1 MENKTDERGGFKTDE
16 HGDENSE
23 EPWVKYLERNKKQRE
38 IYENP
43 IVREM
48 SLSEIMAGKRRIK
61 RDAKMRQDDK
71 ERMMRSGSESHKF
84 FVKGRKC
91 KRKEPE
97 TREQQDQ
104 RNKKREAKY
113 IKAKYEQ
120 FKQKLIV
127 SRNRF
132 NHDASKSNVEK
143 GKNCTKRKSKT
154 KKQRIDR
161 NMKRVAR
168 YIQQVI
174 ATRNFLSHGNQQ
186 SAFQPSLPLVFGD
199 STPVTKNTTPS
210 VEYDASKLI
219 VRPLLKFA
227 ALPPLSKRMR
237 TKINGIKEKFASSD
251 EILNIGSADKICCDC
266 GALMWRETP
275 PELKTLLDGANN
287 KSTSFRKSL
296 RLYNNAFAFTSVG
309 ANVDREINNGGGPYV
324 YRISG
329 EVYHQIGSLHPEGS
343 KKAVFSQIYMYDNQ
357 QQLEERL
364 NFPNGDNRLDVEI
377 TESLSAMLNRD
388 NALVDIYR
396 NVRDRF
402 KDTDI
407 VPAQLHLTD
416 KHVLGKVIGVAYT
429 IEFQKRD
436 KETDPVGYEAISKY
450 MIHGPCGSY
459 NRNCACMRDDQCTK
473 FYPKEFRNETTIDA
487 NGYPVYRRRNDKRI
501 IQLKEIEI
509 DNRFVVPY
517 NRGLIVKYQ
526 AHMNIEWCNQGLLI
540 KYMFKYITKGSDR
553 ATIAIGK
560 FKDANCGEGKGNI
573 ATNEVD
579 DYIACRYLSSAEA
592 CWRIFKFP
600 IHYRK
605 PVVTKLVFHLENEQQ
620 TCFKD
625 DESLPSVVD
634 RINPEATMF
643 IQLFQTNNRDPFA
656 RGLTFVEFPEKYL
669 LDEAKKIWKRRKNK
683 ICVVGRLV
691 YVHPTAGE
699 RLDQNMRIE
708 SGVPPVTISGQKIAY
723 ADWVIS
729 IGDGQVPTVASIEGN
744 EPSWVEIPP
753 ELSLDPGNDGKKVI
767 IHAIYS
773 ELSNNNDSD
782 YFRDRAILTPL
793 NEDVDLINKDVLKQ
807 FPGLLRPI

>member
-16 HGDENSE
+16 HGDESSE

-38 IYENP
+38 IYENQ

-48 SLSEIMAGKRRIK
+48 SLSEIMAGKCRIK

-71 ERMMRSGSESHKF
+71 ERMIRSGSESRKF

-132 NHDASKSNVEK
+132 NHDA
-143 GKNCTKRKSKT
+143 R
-154 KKQRIDR
+154 
-161 NMKRVAR
+161 
-168 YIQQVI
+168 
-174 ATRNFLSHGNQQ
+174 NQQ
-186 SAFQPSLPLVFGD
+186 SEFQPSLPLVFGD
-199 STPVTKNTTPS
+199 STPVTT
-210 VEYDASKLI
+210 
-219 VRPLLKFA
+219 
-227 ALPPLSKRMR
+227 LPPLSKRMR

-266 GALMWRETP
+266 GALMWRFEQTKKQKRTKSNKFYLCCGNGKVRLPLLRETP

-309 ANVDREINNGGGPYV
+309 GNVDREINNGGGPYV
-324 YRISG
+324 YRIFG
-329 EVYHQIGSLHPEGS
+329 EVYHQIGSLHLEGS

-407 VPAQLHLTD
+407 VPAQL
-416 KHVLGKVIGVAYT
+416 
-429 IEFQKRD
+429 Q
-436 KETDPVGYEAISKY
+436 
-450 MIHGPCGSY
+450 
-459 NRNCACMRDDQCTK
+459 
-473 FYPKEFRNETTIDA
+473 FRNETTIDA

-509 DNRFVVPY
+509 DNLFVVPY

-540 KYMFKYITKGSDR
+540 KYMFKYITKGPDR

-560 FKDANCGEGKGNI
+560 FKDANCGEGK
-573 ATNEVD
+573 VQ
-579 DYIACRYLSSAEA
+579 
-592 CWRIFKFP
+592 
-600 IHYRK
+600 
-605 PVVTKLVFHLENEQQ
+605 VQQ
-620 TCFKD
+620 NT
-625 DESLPSVVD
+625 
-634 RINPEATMF
+634 
-643 IQLFQTNNRDPFA
+643 
-656 RGLTFVEFPEKYL
+656 
-669 LDEAKKIWKRRKNK
+669 
-683 ICVVGRLV
+683 GRLRRSCS
-691 YVHPTAGE
+691 
-699 RLDQNMRIE
+699 RLRSSCSNSEELLLKIE
-708 SGVPPVTISGQKIAY
+708 ALLLKI
-723 ADWVIS
+723 
-729 IGDGQVPTVASIEGN
+729 E
-744 EPSWVEIPP
+744 
-753 ELSLDPGNDGKKVI
+753 ELL
-767 IHAIYS
+767 
-773 ELSNNNDSD
+773 
-782 YFRDRAILTPL
+782 
-793 NEDVDLINKDVLKQ
+793 LK
-807 FPGLLRPI
+807 L

>member
-1 MENKTDERGGFKTDE
+1 MENSLGVLDNVAKKPKDKRNERRREKYRE
-16 HGDENSE
+16 KKLQSENT
-23 EPWVKYLERNKKQRE
+23 
-38 IYENP
+38 
-43 IVREM
+43 
-48 SLSEIMAGKRRIK
+48 A
-61 RDAKMRQDDK
+61 
-71 ERMMRSGSESHKF
+71 
-84 FVKGRKC
+84 
-91 KRKEPE
+91 
-97 TREQQDQ
+97 
-104 RNKKREAKY
+104 
-113 IKAKYEQ
+113 
-120 FKQKLIV
+120 
-127 SRNRF
+127 
-132 NHDASKSNVEK
+132 
-143 GKNCTKRKSKT
+143 
-154 KKQRIDR
+154 
-161 NMKRVAR
+161 
-168 YIQQVI
+168 
-174 ATRNFLSHGNQQ
+174 
-186 SAFQPSLPLVFGD
+186 
-199 STPVTKNTTPS
+199 PS
-210 VEYDASKLI
+210 VECDASKLI

-266 GALMWRETP
+266 GALMWRFEQTKKQKRTKSNKFSLCCGNGKVRLPLLRETP

-402 KDTDI
+402 KDIDI

-487 NGYPVYRRRNDKRI
+487 NGYPVYRRQNDKRT

-540 KYMFKYITKGSDR
+540 KYMFKYITKGPDR
-553 ATIAIGK
+553 ATIDVGK
-560 FKDANCGEGKGNI
+560 FKDGNCGEGKGNI

-620 TCFKD
+620 ICFKD
-625 DESLPSVVD
+625 DESLPSVVG

-643 IQLFQTNNRDPFA
+643 IQWFQTNSRDPFA

-669 LDEAKKIWKRRKNK
+669 WDESKKIWKRRKNK

-699 RLDQNMRIE
+699 RLDENMRIE

-773 ELSNNNDSD
+773 ELSNNNDSE

-793 NEDVDLINKDVLKQ
+793 NEDVDLINKDVLKR
-807 FPGLLRPI
+807 FPGQ